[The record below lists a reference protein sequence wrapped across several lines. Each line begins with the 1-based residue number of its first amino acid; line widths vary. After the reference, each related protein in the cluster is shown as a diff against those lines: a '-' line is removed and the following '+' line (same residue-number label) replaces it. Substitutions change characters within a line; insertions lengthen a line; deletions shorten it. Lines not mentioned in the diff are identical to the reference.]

1 MLSDSTECRK
11 GYKGKNHKRDTLC
24 VSRDGKD
31 DWREYQDRV
40 TKNDILE
47 RVFRLVEALIK
58 GIRIIT
64 LRGVDDGGEERELDK
79 TMSVMILGKIHVK

>member
-1 MLSDSTECRK
+1 MEGRS
-11 GYKGKNHKRDTLC
+11 G
-24 VSRDGKD
+24 
-31 DWREYQDRV
+31 RV

-79 TMSVMILGKIHVK
+79 TMSVMILGEIHVK

>member
-1 MLSDSTECRK
+1 LEGRS
-11 GYKGKNHKRDTLC
+11 G
-24 VSRDGKD
+24 
-31 DWREYQDRV
+31 RV

-47 RVFRLVEALIK
+47 HVFHLVEALIK

-79 TMSVMILGKIHVK
+79 TMSVMILGEIHVK